1 MDKSIIKKQLDIQ
14 QASRKMDPHL
24 SSEELENLKKLLDS
38 KTCCPLDDDYTLFQE
53 KEWH

>member
-38 KTCCPLDDDYTLFQE
+38 KTEAEDYGQW
-53 KEWH
+53 KGV

>member
-1 MDKSIIKKQLDIQ
+1 MINAAGNQILNLFETLGVRYLTLNWSEN
-14 QASRKMDPHL
+14 
-24 SSEELENLKKLLDS
+24 SSQKLLDS